1 MLAIFRK
8 SFRDSR
14 RTVWWLSIG
23 FGLYLLLIMGFYPTI
38 KSQAA
43 EWQKLIDSYPEG
55 VLTMFYGAEIAEFD
69 MTDPGMY
76 IQTQFGGYS
85 VLILGAI
92 VIVQAFNAFTNA
104 ERDHSLDMVLSLPV
118 SRRAYLFGRA
128 LNTALGMALVLGAW
142 LLTFLVSML
151 LWPEFD
157 ASVGRLVLSIVSAF
171 LFLMVVAGYSY
182 LLAVAVPS
190 SRRFA
195 GPIAY
200 LLLIGTFLIYG
211 LSAAV
216 DALKPL
222 QPFLINHYF
231 NMGEIIRNGIRWS
244 DWAVMIG
251 ATVVLLALAGWW
263 VDRKEFG
270 V

>member
-1 MLAIFRK
+1 MLAVFRK

-14 RTVWWLSIG
+14 RTVWWLSVG

-43 EWQKLIDSYPEG
+43 EWQELIDSYPESI
-55 VLTMFYGAEIAEFD
+55 LAMFYGGEVAEFD
-69 MTDPGMY
+69 ITEAGIY

-104 ERDHSLDMVLSLPV
+104 ERDHSLDMMLSLPV
-118 SRRAYLFGRA
+118 SRRAYLFGRV

-142 LLTFLVSML
+142 LITFLVSML

-157 ASVGRLVLSIVSAF
+157 VSVGRLALSIVSAF

-182 LLAVAVPS
+182 LLAVIVPS
-190 SRRFA
+190 SRHFA

-200 LLLIGTFLIYG
+200 LLLIGSFLIYG
-211 LSAAV
+211 FSAMV

-231 NMGEIIRNGIRWS
+231 NMGEVIRGGVQFG
-244 DWAVMIG
+244 DWTVMISV
-251 ATVVLLALAGWW
+251 AIILLALAGWL